1 MFVAIGLWRHRRDLA
16 KERREMALVLEAGAQ
31 PDLDYRQFAFDQQP
45 FGEINPAPGQE
56 LNGRR
61 AGGLFERRRE
71 GEGAQL
77 RYLGDFA
84 RRQTMFEV
92 LSNDFVQRRQCVP
105 SGTEGPDLNP
115 ALPS

>member
-1 MFVAIGLWRHRRDLA
+1 LECKKKAAINLSVDCHFFSVIAENWLCAGSAQMFVAIGLWRHRRDLA

-61 AGGLFERRRE
+61 AGGLFERPRE
-71 GEGAQL
+71 VGRA
-77 RYLGDFA
+77 
-84 RRQTMFEV
+84 
-92 LSNDFVQRRQCVP
+92 SVP
-105 SGTEGPDLNP
+105 
-115 ALPS
+115 

>member
-61 AGGLFERRRE
+61 AGGLFERPRE
-71 GEGAQL
+71 VGRA
-77 RYLGDFA
+77 
-84 RRQTMFEV
+84 
-92 LSNDFVQRRQCVP
+92 SVP
-105 SGTEGPDLNP
+105 
-115 ALPS
+115 